1 MKNSIIYTFI
11 ILITFVLFSSNSMT
25 ENVENPDGKAL
36 YKAANCATCHGPKG
50 KSMLNIAP
58 SLQNAELTL
67 AKRIK
72 VITNGSKKE
81 PTMIAFS
88 PTYSKAEIEAIAKYT
103 MTFVPKD

>member
-1 MKNSIIYTFI
+1 MKNSIVYTFVF
-11 ILITFVLFSSNSMT
+11 LAFVLFSSNSVT
-25 ENVENPDGKAL
+25 KNIEKPDGKAL
-36 YKAANCATCHGPKG
+36 YKAANCAACHGRKG

-67 AKRIK
+67 KKRIE
-72 VITNGSKKE
+72 VITNGSKND

-103 MTFVPKD
+103 MSFVDEK